1 MANEFIARN
10 GIISLSN
17 IQITGSLNVTGGITG
32 SISGIA
38 TTASYVNLAQT
49 ASYNLQATSASVA
62 VTASVARNPVS
73 QGITGRLG
81 TQGPAGNVGTQGGNG
96 IIGIQGTGG
105 PTGTTAAQGRTG
117 TQGSTGTTVQG
128 TQGANSS
135 TGDVGTIGAQ
145 GRIGTTGPTGTVA
158 GPTGPTGP
166 TGTTGP
172 GGPTG
177 PLGGVGP
184 TGSPGPTG
192 PPGTP
197 GRTGT
202 TGPPGPTG
210 PTGPYASNASGNAD
224 YAMKFTGATSAG
236 NSLMQDNGTACVV
249 SNYITM
255 YVASG
260 PAGRVNIVKVDSGN
274 PSAIACYHSGTYTG
288 GMDYSNT
295 ATQFI
300 TSSDYRLKYDLK
312 DFNGLSLLS
321 RIKVY
326 DFAWKLDDTRSY
338 GVVAHELQEIIPDAV
353 TGEKD
358 RMGSDGNMK
367 PQGVDYSKIVPIL
380 VKATQ
385 ELQEIVTQ
393 LKNK

>member
-32 SISGIA
+32 SISGMA
-38 TTASYVNLAQT
+38 TTASYINLAQT
-49 ASYNLQATSASVA
+49 ASYNLQAISASVA
-62 VTASVARNPVS
+62 VTASAARNPVS
-73 QGITGRLG
+73 QGITGVLG

-96 IIGIQGTGG
+96 IVGIQGTGG

-117 TQGSTGTTVQG
+117 TQGPTGTTVQG
-128 TQGANSS
+128 TQGASS
-135 TGDVGTIGAQ
+135 SNGDQGTLGAQ
-145 GRIGTTGPTGTVA
+145 GRVGTTGPTGTVA
-158 GPTGPTGP
+158 GPTGPSGPTGRTGGSGPTGPVGSTGP
-166 TGTTGP
+166 TGPPGP
-172 GGPTG
+172 PGP
-177 PLGGVGP
+177 PGP

-192 PPGTP
+192 G
-197 GRTGT
+197 
-202 TGPPGPTG
+202 PGPTG
-210 PTGPYASNASGNAD
+210 PTGPYSTAASGNSD
-224 YAMKFTGATSAG
+224 YVMKFTSSTTAG
-236 NSLMQDNGTACVV
+236 NSLMQDNGSACIV
-249 SNYITM
+249 SNYIYM
-255 YVASG
+255 YVPSG
-260 PAGRVNIVKVDSGN
+260 TAGRVNITKVITGN
-274 PSAIACYHSGTYTG
+274 PSAIACYSNGSYCG
-288 GMDYSNT
+288 GMDYSDS
-295 ATQFI
+295 ATQFLS
-300 TSSDYRLKYDLK
+300 SSDYRLKYDLK

-326 DFAWKLDDTRSY
+326 NFAWKLDDTRSY
-338 GVVAHELQEIIPDAV
+338 GVVAHELQEILPDAV
-353 TGEKD
+353 IGEKD

>member
-32 SISGIA
+32 SISGMA
-38 TTASYVNLAQT
+38 TTASYINLAQT
-49 ASYNLQATSASVA
+49 ASYNLQAISASVA
-62 VTASVARNPVS
+62 VTASAARNPVS
-73 QGITGRLG
+73 QGITGVLG

-96 IIGIQGTGG
+96 IVGIQGTGG

-117 TQGSTGTTVQG
+117 TQGPTGTTVQG
-128 TQGANSS
+128 TQGASS
-135 TGDVGTIGAQ
+135 SNGDQGTLGAQ
-145 GRIGTTGPTGTVA
+145 GRVGTTGPTGTVA
-158 GPTGPTGP
+158 GPTGPSGP
-166 TGTTGP
+166 TGTTGGP
-172 GGPTG
+172 GPTG
-177 PLGGVGP
+177 PVGSTGPTGPPGPPGPPGP

-192 PPGTP
+192 G
-197 GRTGT
+197 
-202 TGPPGPTG
+202 PGPTG
-210 PTGPYASNASGNAD
+210 PTGPYSTAASGNSD
-224 YAMKFTGATSAG
+224 YVMKFTSSTTAG
-236 NSLMQDNGTACVV
+236 NSLMQDNGSACIV
-249 SNYITM
+249 SNYIYM
-255 YVASG
+255 YVPSG
-260 PAGRVNIVKVDSGN
+260 TAGRVNITKVITGN
-274 PSAIACYHSGTYTG
+274 PSAIACYSNGSYCG
-288 GMDYSNT
+288 GMDYSDS
-295 ATQFI
+295 ATQFLS
-300 TSSDYRLKYDLK
+300 SSDYRLKYDLK

-326 DFAWKLDDTRSY
+326 NFAWKLDDTRSY
-338 GVVAHELQEIIPDAV
+338 GVVAHELQEILPDAV
-353 TGEKD
+353 IGEKD